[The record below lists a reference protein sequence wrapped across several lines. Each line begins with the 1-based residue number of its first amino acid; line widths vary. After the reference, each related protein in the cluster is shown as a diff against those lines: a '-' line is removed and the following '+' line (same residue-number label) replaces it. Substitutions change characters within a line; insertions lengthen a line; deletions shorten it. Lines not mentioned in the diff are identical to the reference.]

1 MIVAISVDV
10 CRVCCAI
17 QEDALIVWKYYRDI
31 WHACEMFGVDFPVA
45 PLKEELGQLDAI
57 RLFYDTK
64 SFVD

>member
-1 MIVAISVDV
+1 MSVGA
-10 CRVCCAI
+10 CCAI

-64 SFVD
+64 SFID